1 MISMSS
7 VVRDIADA
15 LDGSEYPLHIP
26 ASISEQAME
35 CGVQIVYGGSDDLIE
50 FEGPFRDELGAWISK
65 NGGTRDYVS
74 SEGRRIA
81 AVWCETEKVSWTYRT
96 DIPHETFGLVDEMD
110 CPIMIVGSTMDLFL
124 KTLDEYDETQ
134 TFATLHSM
142 MDDGLAPCMICGE
155 RKELIDATVNDSNG
169 EPMELTINGFN
180 SKSFAICVDCM
191 ETFLELV
198 DDLIHEKEG
207 EE

>member
-1 MISMSS
+1 MKNPCQCGLKCPHHGFDDCGDEICIHPYTDEDFK
-7 VVRDIADA
+7 RDTEGK
-15 LDGSEYPLHIP
+15 LD
-26 ASISEQAME
+26 
-35 CGVQIVYGGSDDLIE
+35 
-50 FEGPFRDELGAWISK
+50 
-65 NGGTRDYVS
+65 N
-74 SEGRRIA
+74 
-81 AVWCETEKVSWTYRT
+81 
-96 DIPHETFGLVDEMD
+96 ETFGLVDEMD

-155 RKELIDATVNDSNG
+155 RRELTDATVNDSNG

-198 DDLIHEKEG
+198 DDLTHEKEG